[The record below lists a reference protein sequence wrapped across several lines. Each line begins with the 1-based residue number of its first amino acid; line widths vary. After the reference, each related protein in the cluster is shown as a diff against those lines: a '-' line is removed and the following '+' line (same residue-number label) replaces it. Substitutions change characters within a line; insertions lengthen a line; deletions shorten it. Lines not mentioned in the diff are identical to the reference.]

1 MHEEN
6 ASLVMLSRANDVGSD
21 VERQKP
27 TIDKYVH
34 KKFKRIASA
43 NFEDNYDRPEQSDA
57 TGTHVQLHI
66 NESPLTINDISQRV
80 SSDLPLADDIVSFS
94 KSLRDS
100 NQLNDI

>member
-6 ASLVMLSRANDVGSD
+6 ASLVMLSRATDVGSD

-43 NFEDNYDRPEQSDA
+43 NFEDNYDQAEQSNTA
-57 TGTHVQLHI
+57 GTHVQLHI
-66 NESPLTINDISQRV
+66 NESPLTINDISQSI
-80 SSDLPLADDIVSFS
+80 SSDSPLTDDIVSFS
-94 KSLRDS
+94 KSMRVS
-100 NQLNDI
+100 ISF